1 MSKFTELYVKAISTV
16 AAEKRDEEGATATE
30 YALLTAGIAVGL
42 LGAIQLFSGELQDWF
57 EGLGTL
63 IGI

>member
-1 MSKFTELYVKAISTV
+1 MLYVYAISML

-30 YALLTAGIAVGL
+30 YALLIAGIAVGL
-42 LGAIQLFSGELQDWF
+42 LGAIAAVQRRLQRLLR
-57 EGLGTL
+57 GPRHA